1 MTSEYLAILQWFSSV
16 NRDAANHRP
25 DWSANRYITPLE
37 CNRVDGFAAF
47 RVLTGLAF
55 LGFASCRDL
64 KTRRVPDEVWIVMGV
79 LALVLLEVE
88 LVQGGASWEH
98 QLLLVPTA
106 IIFFGVFF
114 GEEMWTEEGFR
125 LRPIRLIVYAVA
137 GLLLAFLAY
146 HFWSTSGSDSNA
158 FWGHLSMPIML
169 VLAHVFYQFGLLRGG
184 ADAKAFMSIAILVPI
199 YPSIGP
205 GLPLVSLSP
214 TIQHAVD
221 LMFPFALVALL
232 DAALLLV
239 FLPLFFLVFNALR
252 GDAKGIQA
260 LFGYRVGIDKVPKFV
275 WLMDRVENGKHLR
288 ILLPRKREDRNEQ
301 IARLREKGFDRVWV
315 TPQIPFL
322 VPLTFGFAAAF
333 LVGNFILG
341 LTLLFGR

>member
-1 MTSEYLAILQWFSSV
+1 
-16 NRDAANHRP
+16 
-25 DWSANRYITPLE
+25 
-37 CNRVDGFAAF
+37 VDGFAAF
-47 RVLTGLAF
+47 RLLAGLAF
-55 LGFASCRDL
+55 LGFASYRDL

-88 LVQGGASWEH
+88 FVQGEAPWEH
-98 QLLLVPTA
+98 QLLLVSTA

-125 LRPIRLIVYAVA
+125 LRPIRLLVYAIA
-137 GLLLAFLAY
+137 GLLLVFLAF
-146 HFWSTSGSDSNA
+146 HFWNTSGSDSDA

-169 VLAHVFYQFGLLRGG
+169 VLAHLFYQFGLLRGG

-199 YPSIGP
+199 YPSIDA
-205 GLPLVSLSP
+205 GLPLVGLAP
-214 TIQHAVD
+214 IIQHAVD
-221 LMFPFALVALL
+221 LMFPFTLVALL

-239 FLPLFFLVFNALR
+239 LLPLFFLAFNASR
-252 GDAKGIQA
+252 ADIKGIQA
-260 LFGYRVGIDKVPKFV
+260 LFGYRVDIDRVPKFV
-275 WLMDRVENGKHLR
+275 WLMDRVENGEHLR

-301 IARLREKGFDRVWV
+301 IVKLREKGFDRVWV

-322 VPLTFGFAAAF
+322 VPMTFGFAAAF

-341 LTLLFGR
+341 LTLLFGP

>member
-16 NRDAANHRP
+16 NRDASNHRG

-37 CNRVDGFAAF
+37 CNRVDGLAAF
-47 RVLTGLAF
+47 RFLAGLAF
-55 LGFASCRDL
+55 LGFASYRDL
-64 KTRRVPDEVWIVMGV
+64 RTRRVPDEVWIVMGV

-88 LVQGGASWEH
+88 FVQNGAAWEL
-98 QLLLVPTA
+98 QLLLVPIA

-114 GEEMWTEEGFR
+114 GEEMWTEEGFKLRSAR
-125 LRPIRLIVYAVA
+125 LLAYVAA
-137 GLLLAFLAY
+137 GLLLASLAY
-146 HFWSTSGSDSNA
+146 HFWNKGGSDSDA
-158 FWGHLSMPIML
+158 FWGHLSIPIML
-169 VLAHVFYQFGLLRGG
+169 VLAHLFYQFGLLRGG
-184 ADAKAFMSIAILVPI
+184 ADAKALMSIAILVPM
-199 YPSIGP
+199 YPSIEP
-205 GLPLVSLSP
+205 GLPLISLSP

-239 FLPLFFLVFNALR
+239 SLPLFFLAFNALR
-252 GDAKGIQA
+252 GDVKGIRA
-260 LFGYRVGIDKVPKFV
+260 LFGYRVGIDSVPKFV
-275 WLMDRVENGKHLR
+275 WLMELVENGKLVR
-288 ILLPRKREDRNEQ
+288 VLLPRKKENRNEQ
-301 IARLREKGFDRVWV
+301 IAKLREKGLDRVWV

-322 VPLTFGFAAAF
+322 VPMTFGFAAAF